1 MKINPV
7 FKRETTVEARSFRLA
22 LMLLI
27 FNGVLAIV
35 ALLNMYSVIARV
47 RVTAEIQYASFLDL
61 YTFVAAI
68 EFVMLLI
75 IIPALTA
82 GSISGERERQTLEL
96 MLTTRMTPAQI
107 VTGKLFA
114 GLSTVS
120 MLIISSFPVLALVF
134 VYGGVTVWDMCM
146 LILCY
151 ITTALLTGSLG
162 ICCSSVFKRST
173 AATVV
178 SYCVIIALAA
188 GTYVVNMFA
197 LSLAQMNV
205 DSYAQNIGSVAQ
217 QTNTGGL
224 LYFLLL
230 NPAVTFYVTINGQ
243 AGNNQALNNIA
254 QWFGGRPDNWIT
266 QNWNVVSLALQLAL
280 AGIFLW
286 IAVRK
291 VNPRKK

>member
-7 FKRETTVEARSFRLA
+7 FKRETTVGARSFRLA

-35 ALLNMYSVIARV
+35 ALLNIYSVIARV
-47 RVTAEIQYASFLDL
+47 RVTAEIRYASFLDL

-96 MLTTRMTPAQI
+96 MLTTKMTPAQI
-107 VTGKLFA
+107 VVGKLFS
-114 GLSTVS
+114 GFSTVS
-120 MLIISSFPVLALVF
+120 ILIISSFPVLALVF
-134 VYGGVTVWDMCM
+134 VYGGVTIWDVCM

-162 ICCSSVFKRST
+162 ICCSAVFKRST
-173 AATVV
+173 VATVV
-178 SYCVIIALAA
+178 SYCVILVLAA
-188 GTYVVNMFA
+188 GTYVVNVFA
-197 LSLAQMNV
+197 LSLMQLNV

-217 QTNTGGL
+217 QSNTGGL

-243 AGNNQALNNIA
+243 TGNSQALSSIA

-266 QNWNVVSLALQLAL
+266 QNWNVVSMILQLAL
-280 AGIFLW
+280 AGMFLW
-286 IAVRK
+286 VAVRR